1 MIECRK
7 RVVKTYLADV
17 RLDVY
22 TAVVVTLCLIVAVVT
37 R

>member
-1 MIECRK
+1 MPCRK
-7 RVVKTYLADV
+7 RIIKTFLWFDV

-22 TAVVVTLCLIVAVVT
+22 TAVIVTLCLVVAVVT

>member
-1 MIECRK
+1 MTACKK
-7 RVVKTYLADV
+7 RMVRALV

-22 TAVVVTLCLIVAVVT
+22 TAVVVTLCLVVAVTT

>member
-1 MIECRK
+1 MACRK
-7 RVVKTYLADV
+7 RPIKTFLCDV

-22 TAVVVTLCLIVAVVT
+22 TAVVVTLCLLIAVVT